1 MEIATQLAVFLA
13 NKPGT
18 LAAVC
23 DALAAENIN
32 IYGLTISDTVD
43 HAVVR
48 MVVSDH
54 KKALSIFE
62 EHGTL
67 VVENEVIMVVHDNR
81 PGTLSGL
88 AKKLASE
95 GINIEYAYLANEPD
109 SPKGLLIFRPNDINK
124 AFDVLRRS

>member
-1 MEIATQLAVFLA
+1 MRFVTSVNPTLQIKLLAT
-13 NKPGT
+13 
-18 LAAVC
+18 
-23 DALAAENIN
+23 
-32 IYGLTISDTVD
+32 
-43 HAVVR
+43 
-48 MVVSDH
+48 VSPQ
-54 KKALSIFE
+54 
-62 EHGTL
+62 
-67 VVENEVIMVVHDNR
+67 NEVIMVVHDNR